1 MEAKNDQH
9 HQPTRG
15 FYLTRQQL
23 IRICALGLTSAICV
37 GLSIRY
43 SGDMMTLDFDID
55 KNRIFFKKLSIVSHI
70 FSFSSWFGCSIWIS
84 FVGGFVMFN
93 NLPRHV
99 FGKLQSKMFPRYFQ
113 FSLIMMVLSSISW
126 LIWTLTVSKHENG
139 LKHSAL
145 LAELLDIITSN
156 QTPVILHFSIL
167 ACICTNL
174 LYFEP
179 QTTSTMF
186 KRHVIEKKI
195 GTGDEIGA
203 IRPTDPKILEAY
215 NEDGELR
222 KINKRFGVLH
232 GMSTIINLIAICLGF
247 AHIFWLAEQ
256 L

>member
-9 HQPTRG
+9 VQSTGGAFLTTR
-15 FYLTRQQL
+15 QL

-43 SGDMMTLDFDID
+43 SGDMMRLDLDID
-55 KNRIFFKKLSIVSHI
+55 KNIILFKKLSIVSHL

-84 FVGGFVMFN
+84 FIGGFIMFK

-113 FSLIMMVLSSISW
+113 FSLITMVLSSISW
-126 LIWTLTVSKHENG
+126 LLWTLAITKHGNR
-139 LKHSAL
+139 LKQSTL
-145 LAELLDIITSN
+145 SEEIIDVVTDN

-167 ACICTNL
+167 VCICVNL

-186 KRHVIEKKI
+186 RRHVIEKKM
-195 GTGDEIGA
+195 GTGHEIGA

-215 NEDGELR
+215 NEDGELK
-222 KINKRFGVLH
+222 KINRRFGVLH
-232 GMSTIINLIAICLGF
+232 GMSTTINLIALCLGV
-247 AHIFWLAEQ
+247 AHLFWVAGQ